1 MRRLLG
7 IELMLLTTV
16 VLWALNITVTKY
28 VLTHGFEPLAYATVR
43 YAAAAAIFVGIV
55 ILAERTLRVPR
66 RDAALFGAAALMVW
80 LNQLSFVYAVE
91 ASTASTLA
99 LLLGATPIIAA
110 LIGLALGLERLSRR
124 FWVAAAVSL
133 AGVGLVA
140 AGSGGSFSADLRGNA
155 LGMATAAT
163 WAGYSV
169 AVAPLMER
177 YSATRISAVVLGLA
191 WIGIAACGARQTVD
205 QDYGL
210 GWEIWVLL
218 VFATLG
224 PLVVTNILWFRSLH
238 RIGASRA
245 TLVGN
250 LNPFLAAVFA
260 LVLLDERMTLIQV
273 AGGVLIAGGILL
285 ARRRAPAPASE

>member
-1 MRRLLG
+1 MRRPSSL
-7 IELMLLTTV
+7 ELMLLTTV

-43 YAAAAAIFVGIV
+43 YGAAALIFVGIV
-55 ILAERTLRVPR
+55 LVTEGTLRVPR
-66 RDAALFGAAALMVW
+66 SDLALFGVAAVMVW
-80 LNQLSFVYAVE
+80 LNQLSFVYAVD
-91 ASTASTLA
+91 ASSASTLA

-110 LIGLALGLERLSRR
+110 LIGLALGLEQLSRR
-124 FWVAAAVSL
+124 FWLAAAVSL

-140 AGSGGSFSADLRGNA
+140 AGSGGSFSADLRGNL

-169 AVAPLMER
+169 AIAPLMER
-177 YSATRISAVVLGLA
+177 YSASRISAVVLGLA
-191 WIGIAACGARQTVD
+191 WIGIAACGAPQTIE
-205 QDYGL
+205 QDYSL
-210 GWEIWVLL
+210 GWEILPLL

-224 PLVVTNILWFRSLH
+224 PLVITNIFWFRSLH

-260 LVLLDERMTLIQV
+260 LVLLDERMTIIQV
-273 AGGVLIAGGILL
+273 AGGALIAGGILL
-285 ARRRAPAPASE
+285 ARRRAPPPASE

>member
-28 VLTHGFEPLAYATVR
+28 VLTHGFEPLSYATVR
-43 YAAAAAIFVGIV
+43 YAAAALVFVGIAV
-55 ILAERTLRVPR
+55 VAERGLGIPR
-66 RDAALFGAAALMVW
+66 GDVAVAGAAALLLF
-80 LNQLSFVYAVE
+80 LNQLSFVYAVD
-91 ASTASTLA
+91 ASSASTLA
-99 LLLGATPIIAA
+99 LLLGATPIFAA

-124 FWVAAAVSL
+124 FWIAAAVSI

-140 AGSGGSFSADLRGNA
+140 AGSGGSFSADLRGNL
-155 LGMATAAT
+155 LGLATAVT

-177 YSATRISAVVLGLA
+177 HSASRISAVVLGLG
-191 WIGIAACGARQTVD
+191 WIGIAAVGSRQTVA
-205 QDYGL
+205 QDYSL
-210 GWEIWVLL
+210 GWEIWALL

-224 PLVVTNILWFRSLH
+224 PLVLTNVLWFRSLH

-245 TLVGN
+245 TLVAN

-260 LVLLDERMTLIQV
+260 LVLLDERMTLLQV
-273 AGGVLIAGGILL
+273 AGGVLIGGGILL

>member
-1 MRRLLG
+1 MRRAFG

-28 VLTHGFEPLAYATVR
+28 ILTHGFQPLAYSTVR
-43 YAAAAAIFVGIV
+43 YAAAALIFVGIV
-55 ILAERTLRVPR
+55 LATDRALRLPR
-66 RDAALFGAAALMVW
+66 RDFALLGAAALMVW

-91 ASTASTLA
+91 ASAASTLA
-99 LLLGATPIIAA
+99 LILGATPIIAA
-110 LIGLALGLERLSRR
+110 LIGLGLGLERLSGR
-124 FWVAAAVSL
+124 FWLAAAVSL

-155 LGMATAAT
+155 LGLATAAT

-177 YSATRISAVVLGLA
+177 YSASRISAVVLGLA
-191 WIGIAACGARQTVD
+191 WLGIAACGARQTVT
-205 QDYGL
+205 QDYRL
-210 GWEIWVLL
+210 GWEIAALL
-218 VFATLG
+218 VFSTIG
-224 PLVVTNILWFRSLH
+224 PLVLTNVLWFRSLH

-260 LVLLDERMTLIQV
+260 LLLLDERMTLIQV
-273 AGGVLIAGGILL
+273 VGGVLIAGGILL